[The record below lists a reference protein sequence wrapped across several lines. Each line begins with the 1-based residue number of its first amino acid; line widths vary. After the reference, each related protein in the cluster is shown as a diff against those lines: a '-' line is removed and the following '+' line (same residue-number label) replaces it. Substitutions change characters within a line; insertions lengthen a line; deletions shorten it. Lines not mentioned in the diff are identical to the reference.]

1 MSDII
6 ASARSMTVVSDGQYN
21 TIGLP
26 KASLTPSTLTAM
38 VGMSRGWGNGLDVNP
53 NVTTSINSLANVYLT
68 NPGLGTAANSA
79 ASSLSTLNTKLMA
92 GGPAAFMQKFN
103 AARAHIAD
111 ANEIDVTTT
120 FIGSSK
126 FENFGSG
133 IKDMNS
139 LATRGLDNSIG
150 DLSQAGA
157 LMEKAGGMY
166 DLKDMSSFGTN
177 AGFIEKLKS
186 SKLANSTGVTEAL
199 TKAGVD
205 VNDLSNPAYQ
215 DSIRKAMS
223 GITDPKAIKDVSEQ
237 FDVNPFAGLPAYQGT
252 DSSLQTNAASNL
264 LGGSSGGGSSSL
276 NVTGA
281 STAFGAP
288 SSGTRSTSGY
298 SSAPTSFGANQIEGQ
313 EGTGVAGLKGTPF
326 DPGTFKTDWLT
337 GKLGSVGAAATTAI
351 GADIAPSTTHG
362 GTGIQNLGEFTD
374 MKKLVDPNQL
384 SGLQTDLSGMG
395 SKFKDLGAKFKD
407 SAAAKD
413 MLTNI
418 QQPGATNFTGAYS
431 SLNGLMGE
439 FGSDFNSITGKGLT
453 GELPK
458 VTDFTMAVSG
468 GPEIDAIAGGT
479 VDSTTI
485 AALQAKI
492 NNSNSLFA
500 TAGIDIDTPPTVGL
514 GTLMSAAT
522 SLHKIG
528 ADGSGAAAMAPLQNM
543 RTNDVFGDSIKVAL
557 AEGKNNKLM
566 AANGIS
572 PPVYNPFEGL
582 PSSSENNSSAD
593 AARLLGGS

>member
-6 ASARSMTVVSDGQYN
+6 ASARSMTTVADGQYVA
-21 TIGLP
+21 IGMP
-26 KASLTPSTLTAM
+26 KASLTPATLTAM
-38 VGMSRGWGNGLDVNP
+38 AGMSRGWGNGLDVNP
-53 NVTTSINSLANVYLT
+53 NVTSSISSLANVYLT
-68 NPGLGTAANSA
+68 NPGLGASANAA

-120 FIGSSK
+120 FLGSTS

-150 DLSQAGA
+150 DLSQASA
-157 LMEKAGGMY
+157 VMEKAGGMF
-166 DLKDMSSFGTN
+166 DMKNMSTFGTSG
-177 AGFIEKLKS
+177 GFAEKLKS
-186 SKLANSTGVTEAL
+186 VKLGNATGVNEAL

-205 VNDLSNPAYQ
+205 INDLGNPAYQ
-215 DSIRKAMS
+215 DSIKKALS

-237 FDVNPFAGLPAYQGT
+237 FNVNPFAGLPAYQGT
-252 DSSLQTNAASNL
+252 DSSLETNAASNL
-264 LGGSSGGGSSSL
+264 LGGGGTAPSTTGSSGLTVTGSS
-276 NVTGA
+276 GP
-281 STAFGAP
+281 STA
-288 SSGTRSTSGY
+288 
-298 SSAPTSFGANQIEGQ
+298 FGANQIEGQ

-326 DPGTFKTDWLT
+326 DPGTFNTNWLT
-337 GKLGSVGAAATTAI
+337 GKLGSVGAAAI
-351 GADIAPSTTHG
+351 GSDIAPSTTHG

-384 SGLQTDLSGMG
+384 TGLNTDLTGMG
-395 SKFKDLGAKFKD
+395 TKFKDLGAKFKD

-413 MLTNI
+413 MLSNI
-418 QQPGATNFTGAYS
+418 QKPGATNFTGAYS
-431 SLNGLMGE
+431 SLGGLMGE
-439 FGSDFNSITGKGLT
+439 FSADFGSITGKDLT
-453 GELPK
+453 GSLPT
-458 VTDFTMAVSG
+458 VNDFTMAVSG
-468 GPEIDAIAGGT
+468 GAEIDAIAGGAINS
-479 VDSTTI
+479 STI
-485 AALQAKI
+485 SALQTKI
-492 NNSNSLFA
+492 NNSTSLFA
-500 TAGIDIDTPPTVGL
+500 TAGIDIDTTPTVGL

-528 ADGSGAAAMAPLQNM
+528 ADGSGAAAMAPLANM
-543 RTNDVFGDSIKVAL
+543 MTNDVFGDSIKVAL

-566 AANGIS
+566 AANGIM

>member
-6 ASARSMTVVSDGQYN
+6 ASARSMTTVADGQYVA
-21 TIGLP
+21 IGFP
-26 KASLTPSTLTAM
+26 KASLTPATLTAM
-38 VGMSRGWGNGLDVNP
+38 VGMNRGWGNGLDVAP
-53 NVTTSINSLANVYLT
+53 NVTSSITTLANVYLT
-68 NPGLGTAANSA
+68 NPGLGNVANAA
-79 ASSLSTLNTKLMA
+79 ASSLTTLNTKLMA

-120 FIGSSK
+120 FIGSTNFS
-126 FENFGSG
+126 NFGSG
-133 IKDMNS
+133 VKDMNS

-157 LMEKAGGMY
+157 VMEKAGG
-166 DLKDMSSFGTN
+166 LFDMKNMSTFGTD

-186 SKLANSTGVTEAL
+186 AKLGNATGVNEAL

-215 DSIRKAMS
+215 DSIKKALS
-223 GITDPKAIKDVSEQ
+223 GVTDPKAIKDVSEQ
-237 FDVNPFAGLPAYQGT
+237 FNVNPFAGLPAYQGT

-264 LGGSSGGGSSSL
+264 LGGSAGGSTGGGL

-281 STAFGAP
+281 TTFGAP
-288 SSGTRSTSGY
+288 ASSSRTTSGY

-326 DPGTFKTDWLT
+326 DPGTFNTNWLT
-337 GKLGSVGAAATTAI
+337 GKLGSVGAAAI
-351 GADIAPSTTHG
+351 GSDIAPSTTHG
-362 GTGIQNLGEFTD
+362 GTGIQNLGEFTN
-374 MKKLVDPNQL
+374 MNKLVDPTQL
-384 SGLQTDLSGMG
+384 SGLNTDLAGMG

-418 QQPGATNFTGAYS
+418 QKPGATNFTGAYS
-431 SLNGLMGE
+431 SLGGLMGE
-439 FGSDFNSITGKGLT
+439 FGGDFNSITGKDLT
-453 GELPK
+453 GSLPT
-458 VTDFTMAVSG
+458 VNDFTMAVSG
-468 GPEIDAIAGGT
+468 GDEVDAIAGGAIN
-479 VDSTTI
+479 STTI
-485 AALQAKI
+485 AALQSKI

-514 GTLMSAAT
+514 STLMSAAT

-543 RTNDVFGDSIKVAL
+543 MTNDVFGDSIKVAL

-566 AANGIS
+566 AANGIT